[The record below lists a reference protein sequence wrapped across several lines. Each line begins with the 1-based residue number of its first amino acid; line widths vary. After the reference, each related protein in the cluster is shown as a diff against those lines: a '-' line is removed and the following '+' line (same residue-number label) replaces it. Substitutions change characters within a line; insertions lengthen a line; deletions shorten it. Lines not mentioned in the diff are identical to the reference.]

1 MPGITPY
8 SAVDLERLRSL
19 QVRPRGWTHATRD
32 QVREYRDP
40 ITGERVKVITDQ
52 LANRTRMRR
61 AGQDVRIVN
70 IPHVQV
76 KVSRSTGRVV
86 A

>member
-8 SAVDLERLRSL
+8 STADLQRLRSL
-19 QVRPRGWTHATRD
+19 QVRPQGWTHATHD
-32 QVREYRDP
+32 QAREYRDP
-40 ITGERVKVITDQ
+40 ITGHWVKVITDQ
-52 LANRTRMRR
+52 LGNRTRLRHE
-61 AGQDVRIVN
+61 GQDVRIVN

-76 KVSRSTGRVV
+76 RVSRSTGRVV